1 MFGGMSPAPQVVGPR
16 PSAQTDNGGG
26 GPLRN
31 STLMRLLAIVFAFA
45 LVAAAC
51 GDDDGGGD
59 AADGGDDSGVLAG
72 GDDDGGEE
80 EAPAEDDGGE
90 EEPAGDDGG
99 DGEAAAGI
107 ADDAVNGFGAEFW
120 EATYDAQPGPADESL
135 DPVVITMANIEGTPI
150 GSFPDIREGAQAAVK
165 NINENLGGVNGRPVE
180 LEVCVHGA
188 DPNEA
193 TNCANEIGDTNP
205 TVHIQGIDFFN
216 PLMWPT
222 LIAGGFPILETVP
235 IFISDFDTEGL
246 LSTEGGCV
254 NAFPSGAQYAAEVLQ
269 SDKVAV
275 IHSDTGPGF
284 ECYQDTQER
293 FYQYYS
299 DTIGMDFQGFPD
311 ASGDPSDNDAVVQ
324 AVASYFEDAE
334 SPSIFFGI
342 QSSDCNEILS
352 SLAAAGVEATIVA
365 SGSCRDTSV
374 EENPASVGV
383 HFGSAGKIF
392 ERPDLWSEWE
402 TKEHNARQA
411 AIDAF
416 GPDSPQSSFMEVAHD
431 VVMTAWVQLSL
442 LAEGGSDLTDS
453 AAITAAFAEQ
463 SNLYRHNGPSL
474 DCTNNAAEYQ
484 SVCNTLTTYYIW
496 DGEQYNYSDLGPEYI
511 DVTELLLAVEEAY
524 PRAAAE

>member
-1 MFGGMSPAPQVVGPR
+1 
-16 PSAQTDNGGG
+16 
-26 GPLRN
+26 LRN

-45 LVAAAC
+45 LIAAAC

-72 GDDDGGEE
+72 DDGGGEEEE

-90 EEPAGDDGG
+90 EAPAEDDGG
-99 DGEAAAGI
+99 EEAPAEDDGGEASGGL

-165 NINENLGGVNGRPVE
+165 NINENLGGVQGRPVV
-180 LEVCVHGA
+180 LDVCVHGA

-193 TNCANEIGDTNP
+193 TNCANKIVDTNP

-222 LIAGGFPILETVP
+222 LLGGGFPILQTVP
-235 IFISDFDTEGL
+235 IFISDFNTPGL
-246 LSTEGGCV
+246 ISTEGGCV
-254 NAFPSGAQYAAEVLQ
+254 NAFPSGAQYSAEVLEN
-269 SDKVAV
+269 DRVAV
-275 IHSDTGPGF
+275 VHSDTGPGF
-284 ECYQDTQER
+284 ECYTDTQER
-293 FYQYYS
+293 FYQYYA
-299 DTIGMDFQGFPD
+299 DTVGMEFQGFPD

-324 AVASYFEDAE
+324 GIATFFEGAE
-334 SPSIFFGI
+334 NPAIFFGI
-342 QSSDCNEILS
+342 QSADCNEILS
-352 SLAAAGVEATIVA
+352 SIAAAGVEATVVA

-392 ERPDLWSEWE
+392 ERPDLWTEWE
-402 TKEHNARQA
+402 TKEHNARQE

-416 GPDSPQSSFMEVAHD
+416 GPESPQSSFMEVAHD
-431 VVMTAWVQLSL
+431 VVMSAWVQMSI
-442 LAEGGSDLTDS
+442 LAEGGSDLTDP
-453 AAITAAFAEQ
+453 AEITAAFAEQ
-463 SNLYRHNGPSL
+463 SNLYRHNGPPL
-474 DCTNNAAEYQ
+474 NCTDNAPEFQ
-484 SVCNTLTTYYIW
+484 SVCNKLTTYYVW
-496 DGEQYNYSDLGPEYI
+496 DGEQYNEGPLALEFLNVA
-511 DVTELLLAVEEAY
+511 DLLAAVGEAY
-524 PRAAAE
+524 PRPAAE